1 MKKIPR
7 LKTGLSR
14 NDWLACALSG
24 LALALVFPP
33 WNLTPLMGIALVPF
47 LCRIQPGRAGVNA
60 WRGFILGLIFHAV
73 LLYWLGHVTIA
84 GTALLAVVLAG
95 YMAFLAVVIGECRR
109 FRAWV
114 PLAALAWAGV
124 EYFRSLGPFSF
135 AWGYLG
141 HGLYPCREMIQLAY
155 WIGVPGL
162 SFLLMGFNAS
172 LASAWEHL
180 PRPSKTDT
188 RVRPDWIQRSVD
200 GTTLLVFTGML
211 LGNWFYG
218 KAVMARFQQPPAD
231 SLAIRVAVIQGNYE
245 QDRKETAS
253 LDETLADYLNL
264 SRQALAG
271 APDLIVWPEST
282 ITYPVNF
289 WPEGVEQIQRFADQ
303 ANVELLAGTVRG
315 NQTARNTLIFLNQ
328 AILFTPGKSVKLD
341 GPEVD
346 LHEFPSYSKMHLVPF
361 GEWVPWGEHWPFSM
375 IETLIEEAGAG
386 IFKPGDHQ
394 TLFVTRQGA
403 RFAVAICFESTL
415 AWMWRQARN
424 QGADF
429 VITITNDA
437 WYKRSAG
444 LEQHF
449 TQTVFRAVENRIPA
463 VRAANTGISGF
474 IGPTGEILDLLP
486 PHQAGFL
493 TQELRL
499 PRP

>member
-1 MKKIPR
+1 MKKIPPLR
-7 LKTGLSR
+7 TGLSR
-14 NDWLACALSG
+14 NDWLACGLSG

-33 WNLTPLMGIALVPF
+33 WNVTPLLGVALVPF
-47 LCRIQPGRAGVNA
+47 LCRVQAGCAGRNA
-60 WRGFILGLIFHAV
+60 WRGFCMGLVFHAV
-73 LLYWLGHVTIA
+73 LLYWLGYVTVI
-84 GTALLAVVLAG
+84 GTVLLSVVLAG
-95 YMAFLAVVIGECRR
+95 YMALLAVVTGECRR

-141 HGLYPCREMIQLAY
+141 HGLYPWREMIQLAF

-162 SFLLMGFNAS
+162 SFLVMGFNAA
-172 LASAWEHL
+172 LAAAWEHL
-180 PRPSKTDT
+180 PWPRKPDSLV
-188 RVRPDWIQRSVD
+188 VRDWRRIRVD
-200 GTTLLVFTGML
+200 GTALLVFTGIL
-211 LGNWFYG
+211 LGNWFHG
-218 KAVMARFQQPPAD
+218 ESVMARYQNPPAG

-253 LDETLADYLNL
+253 LEETLADYLNL

-271 APDLIVWPEST
+271 APDLIIWPEST

-289 WPEGVEQIQRFADQ
+289 WPEGVEQIQQFVDQ
-303 ANVELLAGTVRG
+303 ANIELLAGTVWG
-315 NQTARNTLIFLNQ
+315 NPTAQNTLIYLNQ
-328 AILFTPGKSVKLD
+328 AILFSPGKAI
-341 GPEVD
+341 GHHGREVD
-346 LHEFPSYSKMHLVPF
+346 LHELPSYSKMHLVPF
-361 GEWVPWGEHWPFSM
+361 GEWVPGGEHWPFAM

-386 IFKPGDHQ
+386 IFKPGDRQ

-415 AWMWRQARN
+415 AWMWRQAKN

-449 TQTVFRAVENRIPA
+449 SQTVFRAVENRIPA

-474 IGPTGEILDLLP
+474 IGPTGEILAWLP

-493 TQELRL
+493 TRELRL